1 MVLVVCRYKE
11 DLSWIK
17 NRDIEYVIY
26 DKSVGEN
33 VGRESEAFCR
43 YVVENYNN
51 IPDAVVFLQGDPF
64 YHCPDLWER
73 LENYTEGI
81 SFLTNLTAT
90 DDINGNPHHSN
101 LNLQLYLKTYI
112 PQIDIT
118 DSIKF
123 TFSAGAQY
131 IVPKENI
138 TNKSIDFWKKIH
150 HSHWE
155 NEKTPWITERLWP
168 YIWKLSDSKC

>member
-1 MVLVVCRYKE
+1 MLLVICRYKE
-11 DLSWIK
+11 DISWIENK
-17 NRDIEYVIY
+17 GIEHIIY

-43 YVVENYNN
+43 YIIENYDN
-51 IPDAVVFLQGDPF
+51 IPESVVFLQGDPF
-64 YHCPDLWER
+64 SHCPDLWQR
-73 LENYTEGI
+73 LEDYNGGI

-90 DDINGNPHHSN
+90 DDINGRPYSPN
-101 LNLQLYLKTYI
+101 LGLLKYLKTYI

-118 DSIKF
+118 DSTNF

-131 IVPKENI
+131 IVPRENI
-138 TNKSIDFWKKIH
+138 INKSIDFWKKIH

-155 NEKTPWITERLWP
+155 EEKTPWIIERIWP
-168 YIWKLSDSKC
+168 LIWELNFN